1 MPKRSD
7 IIDVVM
13 TETTLQL
20 SARLVTLLNA
30 QPGDGI
36 VIGFMDKAGVLVPV
50 ISTGAEGNKLTR
62 TNTVSYR
69 GKKHN
74 VLTEF
79 GSNFWA
85 HVNDGDIELEGDKLP
100 VYTSVQKAAES
111 YLTAEIITDTNY
123 NITKLETYEF

>member
-1 MPKRSD
+1 MPKKSD
-7 IIDVVM
+7 IIDIVM

-20 SARLVTLLNA
+20 STRLVSLLNA
-30 QPGDGI
+30 KPGDSI

-50 ISTGAEGNKLTR
+50 ISIGEEGNKLTR

-85 HVNDGDIELEGDKLP
+85 HINDGIIELEGDKLP
-100 VYTSVQKAAES
+100 IYTSVQKAVES

-123 NITKLETYEF
+123 NITKLENYEF

>member
-7 IIDVVM
+7 IIDIVM

-20 SARLVTLLNA
+20 SDRLVSLLGA
-30 QPGDGI
+30 TPGSGI
-36 VIGFMDKAGVLVPV
+36 VIEFMEKDGTLVPV
-50 ISTGAEGNKLTR
+50 IAIGEEGNKLTR

-85 HVNDGDIELEGDKLP
+85 HVNNGIIELEGDRLP
-100 VYTSVQKAAES
+100 VYTSVQKATES

-123 NITKLETYEF
+123 NITKLNNYEF

>member
-1 MPKRSD
+1 MPTRSD
-7 IIDVVM
+7 IIDIVM

-20 SARLVTLLNA
+20 SDRLVSLLGA
-30 QPGDGI
+30 TPGSGI
-36 VIGFMDKAGVLVPV
+36 VIEFMEKDGTLVPV
-50 ISTGAEGNKLTR
+50 ISIGEEGNKLTR

-85 HVNDGDIELEGDKLP
+85 HVNNGIIELEGDRLP
-100 VYTSVQKAAES
+100 VYTSVQKATES

-123 NITKLETYEF
+123 NITKLNNYEF

>member
-1 MPKRSD
+1 MPKKSD
-7 IIDVVM
+7 IIDIVM

-20 SARLVTLLNA
+20 SARLVSLLNA
-30 QPGDGI
+30 KPGDSI

-50 ISTGAEGNKLTR
+50 ISIGEEGNKLTR
-62 TNTVSYR
+62 TNNVSYR
-69 GKKHN
+69 GKKPN

-85 HVNDGDIELEGDKLP
+85 HVNDGIIELEGDKLP
-100 VYTSVQKAAES
+100 IYTSVQKAAES

-123 NITKLETYEF
+123 NITKLENYEF